1 MSNTERKR
9 SPRRA
14 FGVRAQ
20 AAALLAVMTIEL
32 AAFAQAP
39 AQPAKPGEKS
49 PPAGD
54 TNKSAPAPAG
64 SPAQPAPA
72 QPAPEAGQPAP
83 SGEAAA
89 ETEEVSEAVKQE
101 ARDHFLKGLAL
112 LREEAWGP
120 ALAEFMLSRDLFPT
134 RAATNNAAISLRRL
148 QRYDEAL
155 DMFEALLRE
164 FPNLP
169 ANERTA
175 AQRAIVELKGLVGTV
190 EIIGAEPGATIS
202 IGGQTR
208 GEYPPVTPLRVPA
221 GTHIVRVFKEGFE
234 AFEGRA
240 EVAGGLTVTLEAP
253 MRKLSQSGRLKVTEQ
268 GGRAI
273 DVLVDNVVVG
283 QTPWEGSLAVGDH
296 TVSLRGK
303 DKLGTQPVAAPVKAQ
318 EVTALTLRAEELD
331 AAMRV
336 DPTPAGARV
345 AINAV
350 TVGRGAWAG
359 RLKSGTH
366 RVEVAADGFL
376 PVVRQI
382 VLERGERE
390 IVTVELQRDPNA
402 DFWRK
407 PPKFVFE
414 LDGSLALAPSFGGD
428 VIDSCRSDCARSL
441 GLGAST
447 QLFAAYELG
456 SGLQFGLTAGYLSIT
471 QSATRREGTLVPNSL
486 EPRPGTADDD
496 LLVRAF
502 LGGATL
508 GYHVGERF
516 PVLFRL
522 GVGGFIGSV
531 RDDRAGTFT
540 TRSNES
546 FDAFPVTT
554 TAQARYFFISPE
566 ARAGLRISKNFEL
579 SAGIK
584 ALLLIT
590 PTQPRWND
598 QIELDAASDGAGTYP
613 ADSLTGSF
621 MVIISP
627 GLGVRYDF

>member
-1 MSNTERKR
+1 
-9 SPRRA
+9 
-14 FGVRAQ
+14 
-20 AAALLAVMTIEL
+20 MTIEL

-39 AQPAKPGEKS
+39 TAPAKPNEKGAAPATKS
-49 PPAGD
+49 APAASAAQAPQAPAPPAGD
-54 TNKSAPAPAG
+54 ATP
-64 SPAQPAPA
+64 
-72 QPAPEAGQPAP
+72 P
-83 SGEAAA
+83 SGGDAAPA
-89 ETEEVSEAVKQE
+89 ETEGPSEAVKQE
-101 ARDHFLKGLAL
+101 ARVHFQKGLAL

-120 ALAEFMLSRDLFPT
+120 ALAEFMLSRELFAT
-134 RAATNNAAISLRRL
+134 RAATNNAAIALRRL

-190 EIIGAEPGATIS
+190 EIVGAEPGATIS
-202 IGGQTR
+202 IAGQSR

-221 GTHIVRVFKEGFE
+221 GTHIIRVFKEGFE

-240 EVAGGLTVTLEAP
+240 EVAGGLTVTVEAK
-253 MRKLSQSGRLKVTEQ
+253 MRKLSQSGRLKVSEQ
-268 GGRAI
+268 GGRSL

-283 QTPWEGSLAVGDH
+283 QTPWEGTLAVGDH
-296 TVSLRGK
+296 TVALRGK
-303 DKLGTQPVAAPVKAQ
+303 EKLGTQPVAAPVKPQ

-336 DPTPAGARV
+336 EPTPAGARV

-359 RLKSGTH
+359 RLKSGNH
-366 RVEVAADGFL
+366 QVEVAADGFL
-376 PVVRQI
+376 PVTRQV

-390 IVTVELQRDPNA
+390 IVAVQLQRDPNA

-414 LDGSLALAPSFGGD
+414 LDGSIALAPSFGGD
-428 VIDSCRSDCARSL
+428 VIDSCRSDCTRSL
-441 GLGAST
+441 GLGASA
-447 QLFAAYELG
+447 QIFAAYELG
-456 SGLQFGLTAGYLSIT
+456 SGLQFGLTAGYLGIG
-471 QSATRREGTLVPNSL
+471 QSATDREATLVPHSL
-486 EPRPGTADDD
+486 EARPGTATDDIS
-496 LLVRAF
+496 VRGF
-502 LGGATL
+502 VGGATL

-522 GVGGFIGSV
+522 GVGGFLGSV
-531 RDDRAGTFT
+531 RDDREGSFM
-540 TRSNES
+540 TRSNTE

-554 TAQARYFFISPE
+554 IASMRYVFIAPE
-566 ARAGLRISKNFEL
+566 ARVGVRFAKHFEA
-579 SAGIK
+579 SAGMR

-590 PTQPRWND
+590 PSQPRWDNE
-598 QIELDAASDGAGTYP
+598 IELDAASDGAGTYP

-621 MVIISP
+621 MVVLSP
-627 GLGVRYDF
+627 GLSIRYDF

>member
-1 MSNTERKR
+1 LSTIRRKR
-9 SPRRA
+9 SLSRA
-14 FGVRAQ
+14 FGLRAQ

-39 AQPAKPGEKS
+39 ATPPKAGETG
-49 PPAGD
+49 AA
-54 TNKSAPAPAG
+54 TNEKSAPAS
-64 SPAQPAPA
+64 SPAETAPAPGGA
-72 QPAPEAGQPAP
+72 
-83 SGEAAA
+83 EAAPT
-89 ETEEVSEAVKQE
+89 ETEVSEAVKQE
-101 ARDHFLKGLAL
+101 ARVHFQKGLAL

-120 ALAEFMLSRDLFPT
+120 ALAEFMLSRELFPT
-134 RAATNNAAISLRRL
+134 RAATNNAAIALRRL

-164 FPNLP
+164 FTNLP

-175 AQRAIVELKGLVGTV
+175 AQRAIVELKGLVGTI
-190 EIIGAEPGATIS
+190 EIVGAEPGSTIS

-240 EVAGGLTVTLEAP
+240 EVAGGVTVTLDAK

-268 GGRAI
+268 GGRSL

-296 TVSLRGK
+296 TVALRGK
-303 DKLGTQPVAAPVKAQ
+303 EKLGTQPVAAPVKPQ
-318 EVTALTLRAEELD
+318 GVTALTLRAEELD

-336 DPTPAGARV
+336 EPTPAGARV

-366 RVEVAADGFL
+366 RIEVAADGFL
-376 PVVRQI
+376 PVVRQV

-390 IVTVELQRDPNA
+390 IVAVELQRDPNA

-407 PPKFVFE
+407 PPKLVLE
-414 LDGSLALAPSFGGD
+414 LDGSVALAPSFGGD
-428 VIDSCRSDCARSL
+428 VIDSCRSECSRSL
-441 GLGAST
+441 GVGASA
-447 QLFAAYELG
+447 QLFGAYELG
-456 SGLQFGLTAGYLSIT
+456 SGLQFGLTAGFLSIG
-471 QSATRREGTLVPNSL
+471 QSATDREATLIPNNL
-486 EPRPGTADDD
+486 DPRPGTASDD
-496 LLVRAF
+496 LWVRGF
-502 LGGATL
+502 LGGLTL

-522 GVGGFIGSV
+522 GVGGFLGSV
-531 RDDRAGTFT
+531 RDDREGTFT
-540 TRSNES
+540 TRTNAE

-554 TAQARYFFISPE
+554 TDQMRYIFISPE
-566 ARAGLRISKNFEL
+566 ARAGVRFAKNWEA
-579 SAGIK
+579 SAGIR

-621 MVIISP
+621 MVLLSP
-627 GLGVRYDF
+627 GLSVRYDF

>member
-1 MSNTERKR
+1 
-9 SPRRA
+9 
-14 FGVRAQ
+14 
-20 AAALLAVMTIEL
+20 MTVEL

-39 AQPAKPGEKS
+39 PPPAKANNDKGPAAGEKS
-49 PPAGD
+49 ASQPP
-54 TNKSAPAPAG
+54 SAAEAAP
-64 SPAQPAPA
+64 
-72 QPAPEAGQPAP
+72 PAP
-83 SGEAAA
+83 SGGDPTAADA
-89 ETEEVSEAVKQE
+89 EPTEAVKAE
-101 ARDHFLKGLAL
+101 ARVHFQKGLAL

-120 ALAEFMLSRDLFPT
+120 ALAEFMLSRELYPT
-134 RAATNNAAISLRRL
+134 RAATNNAAIALRRL

-190 EIIGAEPGATIS
+190 EIVGAEPGATIS

-240 EVAGGLTVTLEAP
+240 EVAGGLTVSLEAK
-253 MRKLSQSGRLKVTEQ
+253 MRKLSQSGRLKVAEQ
-268 GGRAI
+268 GGRSL

-283 QTPWEGSLAVGDH
+283 QTPWEGTLAVGDH
-296 TVSLRGK
+296 TVALRGK
-303 DKLGTQPVAAPVKAQ
+303 EKLGTQPVAAPVKAQ

-376 PVVRQI
+376 PVVRQV

-390 IVTVELQRDPNA
+390 IVAVELQRDPNA
-402 DFWRK
+402 EFWRK

-414 LDGSLALAPSFGGD
+414 LDGSIALAPSFGGD
-428 VIDSCRSDCARSL
+428 VIDSCRSACSRSL

-447 QLFAAYELG
+447 QIYAAYELG
-456 SGLQFGLTAGYLSIT
+456 SGLQFGLTAGFLGIG
-471 QSATRREGTLVPNSL
+471 QSATDREASLVPHNL
-486 EPRPGTADDD
+486 EPRPGTATDD
-496 LLVRAF
+496 LSVRAF

-522 GVGGFIGSV
+522 GVGGFLGSV
-531 RDDRAGTFT
+531 RDDREGSFK
-540 TRSNES
+540 TRSNTE

-554 TAQARYFFISPE
+554 TDQARYFFVSPE
-566 ARAGLRISKNFEL
+566 ARVGFRFAKNFEA
-579 SAGIK
+579 SAGVR

-613 ADSLTGSF
+613 ADTLTGSF
-621 MVIISP
+621 MVILSP
-627 GLGVRYDF
+627 GLSVRYDF

>member
-1 MSNTERKR
+1 
-9 SPRRA
+9 
-14 FGVRAQ
+14 
-20 AAALLAVMTIEL
+20 MTIEL

-39 AQPAKPGEKS
+39 AAPGKPNENKPSANEKS
-49 PPAGD
+49 AAPAD
-54 TNKSAPAPAG
+54 KSAPAPTAT
-64 SPAQPAPA
+64 PAPA
-72 QPAPEAGQPAP
+72 GETTAP
-83 SGEAAA
+83 SGVDA
-89 ETEEVSEAVKQE
+89 ETAEPSEAVKQE
-101 ARDHFLKGLAL
+101 SRNHFLKGLAL

-120 ALAEFMLSRDLFPT
+120 ALAEFMLSRELYPT
-134 RAATNNAAISLRRL
+134 RAATNNAAIALRRL

-169 ANERTA
+169 ANERSA
-175 AQRAIVELKGLVGTV
+175 AQRAIVELKGLVGTI
-190 EIIGAEPGATIS
+190 EITGAEPGATIA
-202 IGGQTR
+202 IGGQSR

-240 EVAGGLTVTLEAP
+240 EVAGGLTVTLEAK

-268 GGRAI
+268 GGRSL

-296 TVSLRGK
+296 TVALRGK
-303 DKLGTQPVAAPVKAQ
+303 DKLGTQPVAAPVKPQ
-318 EVTALTLRAEELD
+318 EVTALTLRAVELD

-336 DPTPAGARV
+336 EPTPAGARV

-366 RVEVAADGFL
+366 QVEVAADGFL
-376 PVVRQI
+376 PVVRQV

-390 IVTVELQRDPNA
+390 IVTVQLQRDPNA

-414 LDGSLALAPSFGGD
+414 LDGALALAPSFGGD
-428 VIDSCRSDCARSL
+428 VIDSCRSACSRSL

-456 SGLQFGLTAGYLSIT
+456 SGLQFGLTAGFLTIG
-471 QSATRREGTLVPNSL
+471 QSATDREATLVPHNL
-486 EPRPGTADDD
+486 EPRPGTATDD
-496 LLVRAF
+496 LSVRAF
-502 LGGATL
+502 MGGATI
-508 GYHVGERF
+508 GYYVGERF
-516 PVLFRL
+516 PALFRL
-522 GVGGFIGSV
+522 GVGGFLGSV
-531 RDDRAGTFT
+531 KDDREGTFT
-540 TRSNES
+540 TRSSTE

-554 TAQARYFFISPE
+554 VDPIRYVFIAPE
-566 ARAGLRISKNFEL
+566 ARLGVRFAKHFVA
-579 SAGIK
+579 SAGMR

-590 PTQPRWND
+590 PSQPRWD
-598 QIELDAASDGAGTYP
+598 SQIELDAASDGAGTYP

-621 MVIISP
+621 MVILSP
-627 GLGVRYDF
+627 SVSLRYDF